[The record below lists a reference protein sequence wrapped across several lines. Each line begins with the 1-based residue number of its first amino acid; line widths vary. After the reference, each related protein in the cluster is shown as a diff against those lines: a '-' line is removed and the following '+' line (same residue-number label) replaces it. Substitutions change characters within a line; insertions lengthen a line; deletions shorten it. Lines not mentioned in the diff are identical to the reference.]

1 VEEVAE
7 LAEGSSECGEL
18 LRGGCLF
25 AWKFSVTRSAVC
37 IEMERGTG
45 PNVTLSLR

>member
-1 VEEVAE
+1 MEEVAE

-25 AWKFSVTRSAVC
+25 AWKFIVIRSTLLMETERTR
-37 IEMERGTG
+37 
-45 PNVTLSLR
+45 PNMIPSLHY